1 MSFTDRLSSL
11 IDSKKSHLCIG
22 LDVQPERFPKSVISS
37 ADPVIEFNTQII
49 KYTEDIAAAYK
60 INLAFYEALG
70 NEGYR
75 LLEKTLSMIPD
86 EVLSI
91 ADGKRGDIGT
101 SSEMYAKALFTEL
114 DFDAVTVN
122 PYMGHDSIEPFTRY
136 PEKGVFVLVL
146 TSNPGA
152 MDFQKFNGGNGNP
165 LYIEVATKL
174 SGWNKNDNIGM
185 VLGATHPEELKRAV
199 ESAPG
204 LPCLIPGVGK
214 QGGDPKELKKIFSN
228 NRSNSFLVNS
238 SRAIIYAS
246 NREDFAA
253 RAREEAKSLREVLN

>member
-1 MSFTDRLSSL
+1 MSFTDSLSSL
-11 IDSKKSHLCIG
+11 IDSKRSHLCIG
-22 LDVQPERFPKSVISS
+22 LDVQPEKFPKSVISS
-37 ADPVIEFNTQII
+37 DDPVIEFNSQII
-49 KYTEDIAAAYK
+49 KYTEDVAAAYK

-75 LLEKTLSMIPD
+75 LLKKTLSLIPED
-86 EVLSI
+86 TISI

-114 DFDAVTVN
+114 EFDAVTVN

-136 PEKGVFVLVL
+136 QDKGVFVLVL

-152 MDFQKFNGGNGNP
+152 MDFQKFNGGNDNP
-165 LYIEVATKL
+165 LYIEVAEKL
-174 SGWNKNDNIGM
+174 PGWNKNHNIGM
-185 VLGATHPEELKRAV
+185 VLGATHPEELRRAV

-204 LPCLIPGVGK
+204 LPCLVPGVGE
-214 QGGDPKELKKIFSN
+214 QGGDPEELKKIFSDN
-228 NRSNSFLVNS
+228 TSNPFLVNS

-246 NREDFAA
+246 NEEDFAS